1 MSPNI
6 LVLTSIY
13 PASDISAKQTAVV
26 HYFCREWVRVG
37 YHVRVIYYATNFPAL
52 YYFVAKPFSRTIESY
67 VGYDIRTALCDNRE
81 YEMDGVL
88 VKRIGIKKRI
98 PHSLF
103 PRKQISLA
111 TTQTIDYCKETG
123 FIPDIIIGHWPNP
136 QLEIMQALKSVFNC
150 RTCYVSHGDSVLQ
163 LYKQKSY
170 DLLNAVDIIG
180 FRNELVKQRF
190 QKESPLNK
198 PSFLCYSGVPEAFL
212 ENRSKIDFSNIQD
225 FIFVG
230 SLIQRKYPSKII
242 DALTKAYENEKFT
255 LRYIGEGAERTSIE
269 KKSMNL
275 GVNGAIE
282 LLGNVERKE
291 VIAHLDKSQVFV
303 MISKREAFGLV
314 YLEAMARGLITIAS
328 RNESFDGI
336 IKDGENGFLCEAG
349 NVEELSRIISRI
361 RAMSDEELQTI
372 SRNAI
377 ATAELYTDSKVAK
390 TYIEAIQ
397 Y

>member
-1 MSPNI
+1 MSANI

-26 HYFCREWVRVG
+26 HYFCRDWVRMG
-37 YHVRVIYYATNFPAL
+37 YNVRVVYYATNFPTL
-52 YYFVAKPFSRTIESY
+52 YYSVAKPFRTIIESK
-67 VGYDIRTALCDNRE
+67 VGFAIRTKSCQDKE
-81 YEMDGVL
+81 YELDGVS
-88 VKRIGIKKRI
+88 VKRIGLKKFL
-98 PHSLF
+98 PHKLF
-103 PRKQISLA
+103 SRKQIQMA
-111 TTQTIDYCKETG
+111 IEKTIQYCNENN
-123 FIPDIIIGHWPNP
+123 FRPDVIIGHWPNP
-136 QLEIMQALKSVFNC
+136 QLEIMQVLKNVFNC

-163 LYKQKSY
+163 LYKQKSH

-190 QKESPLNK
+190 QKEIPLNK
-198 PSFLCYSGVPEAFL
+198 PSFLCYSGVPEVFL
-212 ENRSKIDFSNIQD
+212 ENRPKKDFSNIQD

-242 DALTKAYENEKFT
+242 NALTKAYENENFT
-255 LRYIGEGAERTSIE
+255 LRYIGEGAEKTSIE
-269 KKSMNL
+269 KKAKNL

-282 LLGNVERKE
+282 LFGNVERKE

-390 TYIEAIQ
+390 AYIEAIQ
-397 Y
+397 

>member
-1 MSPNI
+1 MLSNI

-26 HYFCREWVRVG
+26 HYFCREWVRMG
-37 YHVRVIYYATNFPAL
+37 YNVRVIYYATNFPAL
-52 YYFVAKPFSRTIESY
+52 YYSVAKPFRTIIESK
-67 VGYDIRTALCDNRE
+67 VGFAIRTKSCQDKE
-81 YEMDGVL
+81 YELDGVS
-88 VKRIGIKKRI
+88 VKRIGLKKFL
-98 PHSLF
+98 PHKLF
-103 PRKQISLA
+103 SRKQIQMA
-111 TTQTIDYCKETG
+111 IEKTIQYCNENN
-123 FIPDIIIGHWPNP
+123 FRPDVIIGHWPNP
-136 QLEIMQALKSVFNC
+136 QLEIMQALKNVFNC

-190 QKESPLNK
+190 QKEIPLNK
-198 PSFLCYSGVPEAFL
+198 PSFLCYSGVPEVFL
-212 ENRSKIDFSNIQD
+212 ENRPKKDFLNLQD

-269 KKSMNL
+269 KKAKSL

-390 TYIEAIQ
+390 AYIEAIQ
-397 Y
+397 